1 MCHQMDVLP
10 QVLSGG
16 GNVGHVFVQNV
27 LLGADTVILDV
38 LWPVQLANVKVEGL
52 KDHEDEFS
60 TVSSTDSQY
69 ARVIGSAGCVYVDVP
84 SCRRRSADSSACSCF
99 LSSTPSPDCW
109 NTPAD
114 RWLCADGWKYAS
126 FWMNR
131 SHRHTQHLYDNYT
144 TFFYRFYFYYIM
156 Y

>member
-38 LWPVQLANVKVEGL
+38 LWPVQLANIKVEGL
-52 KDHEDEFS
+52 KDDEDEFS

-69 ARVIGSAGCVYVDVP
+69 ARVIGSAGCVCVCMWPYLPVVG
-84 SCRRRSADSSACSCF
+84 AQ
-99 LSSTPSPDCW
+99 LT
-109 NTPAD
+109 
-114 RWLCADGWKYAS
+114 
-126 FWMNR
+126 
-131 SHRHTQHLYDNYT
+131 HQHVHV
-144 TFFYRFYFYYIM
+144 F
-156 Y
+156 